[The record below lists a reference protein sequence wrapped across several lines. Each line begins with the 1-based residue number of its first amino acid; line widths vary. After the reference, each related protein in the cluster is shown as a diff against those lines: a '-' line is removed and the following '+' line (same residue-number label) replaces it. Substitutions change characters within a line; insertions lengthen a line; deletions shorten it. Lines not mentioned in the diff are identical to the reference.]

1 MFLLLSSGEN
11 CETEINECDSNP
23 CQHNGTCSDL
33 LGNYECQCP
42 TGMMGYGQNCALLKH
57 LSDSCVSCGSRQY
70 CRPLILYA
78 VSMVWSKIRSHGPL
92 AITVYTEDQ
101 RWLDFASWVPR
112 LWHILPEEVRQEKS
126 AWFISSYESYF
137 FTSLKICFLFLVLDS
152 FN

>member
-33 LGNYECQCP
+33 QGNYECQCP
-42 TGMMGYGQNCALLKH
+42 TGMMGYGQNYALLKH

-92 AITVYTEDQ
+92 AISVYTEDR
-101 RWLDFASWVPR
+101 RWLDSAMTHPAWGSQAR
-112 LWHILPEEVRQEKS
+112 EVSLIYLIIWIIFLYLIKNMFSIFGIR
-126 AWFISSYESYF
+126 FI
-137 FTSLKICFLFLVLDS
+137 
-152 FN
+152 